1 MVSTLEQVN
10 KFYGVEE
17 ERLKT
22 SKKNCVEFAKTLEA
36 YRHAVEV
43 MRVCG
48 AHLVEENALS
58 QKQITT
64 MFSLSPV
71 ERNALFNNGSTRKCK
86 VEVKQAKFIK
96 QQEND
101 EAISSRQ
108 AWNNEQV
115 HAFNDETMFA
125 DPRA

>member
-43 MRVCG
+43 MRVCVARILWKKTRCRKNKSRPCSHYHLLNVTRYLIMA
-48 AHLVEENALS
+48 AHVS
-58 QKQITT
+58 
-64 MFSLSPV
+64 
-71 ERNALFNNGSTRKCK
+71 
-86 VEVKQAKFIK
+86 AK
-96 QQEND
+96 
-101 EAISSRQ
+101 
-108 AWNNEQV
+108 
-115 HAFNDETMFA
+115 
-125 DPRA
+125 